1 VTVTSP
7 PSGSTSLAIGGPP
20 RDRRLVFAGAAC
32 AALSVGAVV
41 VRLLGLMPET
51 AATIV
56 VLIAAG
62 IGLRVTMLF
71 IGRSA
76 SGATRAQVV
85 RLVSTVGLAVS
96 AVTVLASLPV
106 ATRFGGMGHFV
117 GDLLAHL
124 WTLALLTALAGR
136 ARTFGWRVFVGI
148 GLTGYLALP
157 ALARL
162 VGRPLVTSLG
172 TTSVFATAIWA
183 PFTEELIKAVP
194 LALIVY
200 FAARRTASRPSA
212 IDIALVGAW
221 AGTGFALYENTQFA
235 RGGANWS
242 AAVPFSLLFPSELP
256 NHVGHSTIIAGGHLV
271 WTALVGLGLGIGVL
285 YGRRFARA
293 WLAIPVTLA
302 LAVLEHGAVNAFP
315 LKGANGSTPPL
326 ETLVRVVTLN
336 GWLSSLLLV
345 VGFVLVVRFES
356 KALSAPETRA
366 DWFQLR
372 PEVVARR
379 GRELAVAQLRPPAP
393 APASPHALASPTAS
407 SS

>member
-1 VTVTSP
+1 MTN
-7 PSGSTSLAIGGPP
+7 PSSGPMSSVDRLP
-20 RDRRLVFAGAAC
+20 HDRRLIVAGLAC
-32 AALSVGAVV
+32 AALSAGAVV
-41 VRLLGLMPET
+41 IRLLGLVPET

-56 VLIAAG
+56 VLIGAG
-62 IGLRVTMLF
+62 VGLRLTMVF

-96 AVTVLASLPV
+96 AVTLLASLPV
-106 ATRFGGMGHFV
+106 ATRLGGLGHFV

-136 ARTFGWRVFVGI
+136 VRTFNWRVFVGT

-172 TTSVFATAIWA
+172 STSVLATAIWA
-183 PFTEELIKAVP
+183 PFTEELIKALP
-194 LALIVY
+194 LALIVF
-200 FAARRTASRPSA
+200 FAARRTGSRPSA
-212 IDIALVGAW
+212 IDMALVGAW
-221 AGTGFALYENTQFA
+221 AGTGFALYENTQFG

-242 AAVPFSLLFPSELP
+242 ADVPFSLLFPSELP

-271 WTALVGLGLGIGVL
+271 WTALVGLGLGIGFL
-285 YGRRFARA
+285 YRRRFARA
-293 WLAIPVTLA
+293 WLAIPVTF
-302 LAVLEHGAVNAFP
+302 AVVVIEHGAVNAFP
-315 LKGANGSTPPL
+315 LKAANGSTPAL

-345 VGFVLVVRFES
+345 VGFAVMLRFES
-356 KALSAPETRA
+356 KAVSAPETQA
-366 DWFQLR
+366 DLLQLR
-372 PEVVARR
+372 PAVAARR
-379 GRELAVAQLRPPAP
+379 GQELAAAQLTTPAAATPGPGLAAP
-393 APASPHALASPTAS
+393 AGSTP
-407 SS
+407 